1 METKICSKCK
11 LEINIS
17 NFSKNTKRKDGLQSE
32 CKMCQKEYREINI
45 NSRKQYYDENKEKL
59 LSYNKIYYRNN
70 SNELNQ
76 SNKLYRIK
84 NKNEIAIKEK
94 IHKQNNRKIRNEN
107 YNKRILTDPI
117 FKLKESVRKSI
128 QQSFKL
134 KNKIKVTKT
143 QDILGCSF
151 GDFKLHIESQFT
163 SWMDWGNYG
172 KYNGEKNF
180 GWDIDHIIPLS
191 SAKTEE
197 DIVRLN
203 HYTNLQP
210 LCSYINRVVKKDNL
224 F

>member
-17 NFSKNTKRKDGLQSE
+17 NFSKNTKKKDGLQSE

-45 NSRKQYYDENKEKL
+45 NSRKQYYNENKEKL

-107 YNKRILTDPI
+107 YNKRITC
-117 FKLKESVRKSI
+117 K
-128 QQSFKL
+128 
-134 KNKIKVTKT
+134 
-143 QDILGCSF
+143 
-151 GDFKLHIESQFT
+151 
-163 SWMDWGNYG
+163 
-172 KYNGEKNF
+172 
-180 GWDIDHIIPLS
+180 
-191 SAKTEE
+191 
-197 DIVRLN
+197 
-203 HYTNLQP
+203 
-210 LCSYINRVVKKDNL
+210 
-224 F
+224 

>member
-17 NFSKNTKRKDGLQSE
+17 NFSKNTKKKDGLQSE

-45 NSRKQYYDENKEKL
+45 NSRKQYYNENKEKL

-94 IHKQNNRKIRNEN
+94 IHKQNNIKIRNEN
-107 YNKRILTDPI
+107 YNKIILTDTI

-134 KNKIKVTKT
+134 KNKIKISKT

-151 GDFKLHIESQFT
+151 GEFKIHIESQFT

-180 GWDIDHIIPLS
+180 GWDIDHRVPLS